1 MGLLDNFSFE
11 KAKTN
16 LLGTTPA
23 EQSRALSSIS
33 AALRRS
39 TRPGESA
46 FGNVS
51 QAILGGKSE
60 RDIATKNSS
69 LEVKKAARDRANDF
83 LALMPNGKNLTDLSQ
98 EDQLKVKT
106 YIESEGGDYSSL
118 FNLDWTEGATTEA
131 PKTVTGFSES
141 GAKQTF
147 QWDAENNDWK
157 AIGGAEVSSG
167 TSSSLSKFGKIAVDL
182 GLSPGT
188 TDFATKVQELMDA
201 DSAGAGG
208 GTGTSNAQDSA
219 RLDELRLGFRAQV
232 DAGTM
237 TQTQMNNRMAIERS
251 IFGGGT
257 DPARTAAAQSND
269 KRLNDNFDKY
279 DAENASATNTL
290 PSIAQSL
297 AIIDSGVYTGTL
309 GEVNSDFTKL
319 LVSIG
324 FAAPDANVGAEQF
337 RVNSMK
343 SVMDWIALTKGAI
356 SEAEMGAFA
365 AASPG
370 LSRTA
375 EGNRMILTTA
385 KEVAEWKQRRASAY
399 DDLYDR
405 FSKGGEVIP
414 SSRNLNKELKK
425 WEAKNMLKLPTPAEV
440 AAAQKGKQLSN
451 ASAEL
456 NKTSPRT
463 QSAIEAGI
471 TDQDWSN
478 MPDADKNLFL

>member
-16 LLGTTPA
+16 LLGTTPE
-23 EQSRALSSIS
+23 EQSKALSNIS
-33 AALRRS
+33 SALRRS
-39 TRPGESA
+39 TRKGESA

-83 LALMPNGKNLTDLSQ
+83 LALMPTGKNLTDLSQ

-118 FNLDWTEGATTEA
+118 FNLDWAEGATPEA
-131 PKTVTGFSES
+131 PKTVTGFSDS

-147 QWDAENNDWK
+147 QWDAAKKDWT
-157 AIGGAEVSSG
+157 AIGGAEVSADVSA
-167 TSSSLSKFGKIAVDL
+167 SLSKFGKIAVDL
-182 GLSPGT
+182 GLAPGT
-188 TDFATKVQELMDA
+188 TEFATKVQELLTA
-201 DSAGAGG
+201 DNAGAGG
-208 GTGTSNAQDSA
+208 GAGTSNAQDSI
-219 RLDELRLGFRAQV
+219 ELEKKRVGFLAEV
-232 DAGTM
+232 EAGTM
-237 TQTQMNNRMAIERS
+237 TETQMNNRMAIERS

-257 DPARTAAAQSND
+257 DPGRTASANSND
-269 KRLNDNFDKY
+269 ERLNANFDKY
-279 DAENASATNTL
+279 DAENSSATSTL
-290 PSIAQSL
+290 PAIAQSL
-297 AIIDSGVYTGTL
+297 AIIDSGVYTGTM
-309 GEVNSDFTKL
+309 GEMASDFTKV
-319 LVSIG
+319 LVSLG
-324 FAAPDANVGAEQF
+324 VAPPEANVGAEQF

-370 LSRTA
+370 LSRTR

-385 KEVAEWKQRRASAY
+385 KEVAQWSQRRASAY

-405 FSKGGEVIP
+405 FSKGGSVIP
-414 SSRNLNKELKK
+414 NARNLNKELKK
-425 WEAKNMLKLPTPAEV
+425 WEEKNILQLPTPAEV

-451 ASAEL
+451 AAVVL
-456 NKTSPRT
+456 NSGSPLTAAAR
-463 QSAIEAGI
+463 AANI
-471 TDQDWSN
+471 TAQDWSN
-478 MPDADKNLFL
+478 MPDADKALFQ